1 MLSRRPLIVRSSCD
15 LMILLTTISTFDDSG
30 DNLDQ
35 DNDLP
40 TRSLLP
46 MIDIGFN
53 LWDFNTYNEI
63 LTFQQGL
70 CFRWLISMST
80 CEVLILIMKYWP
92 FDKIFAS
99 HDWWRCQL
107 VSLRLKIQQR
117 HWPIWSCTSCLRMMM
132 IIIKSSWWRSSLW
145 W

>member
-53 LWDFNTYNEI
+53 LRDFNTYQTPRI
-63 LTFQQGL
+63 P
-70 CFRWLISMST
+70 
-80 CEVLILIMKYWP
+80 Y
-92 FDKIFAS
+92 
-99 HDWWRCQL
+99 
-107 VSLRLKIQQR
+107 
-117 HWPIWSCTSCLRMMM
+117 SCSSCYCYFVT
-132 IIIKSSWWRSSLW
+132 KSAL
-145 W
+145 